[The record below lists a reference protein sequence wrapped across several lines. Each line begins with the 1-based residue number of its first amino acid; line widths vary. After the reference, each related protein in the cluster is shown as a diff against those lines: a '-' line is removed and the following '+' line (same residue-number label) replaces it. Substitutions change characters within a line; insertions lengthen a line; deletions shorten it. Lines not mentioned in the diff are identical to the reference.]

1 MITGAALCP
10 SPPLLYPGVTGREAV
25 LPDLRAACADA
36 VGRLLC
42 DGPEMIVVVGPAPAT
57 GSWDPAG
64 RLDPSVFAP
73 GIASTRRQSLPLSL
87 GLGVMLLD
95 QAGYRGRRRLQA
107 VGHDEPAGACVRLGS
122 ELGDS
127 AARTALLIMG
137 DGSACRSLKAP
148 GYLDPRAAGFD
159 AEVERALR
167 TGELSALQR
176 LDQALARDLMATG
189 RTAWQVL
196 SGAMRSPAPAAEILY
211 SDHPFGVAYLVAYL
225 KPREPAIPGSWR
237 LG

>member
-64 RLDPSVFAP
+64 RRDPSVFAP

-87 GLGVMLLD
+87 SLASGGMFS
-95 QAGYRGRRRLQA
+95 R
-107 VGHDEPAGACVRLGS
+107 CVLASSIRPFR
-122 ELGDS
+122 S
-127 AARTALLIMG
+127 AHRPSAR
-137 DGSACRSLKAP
+137 C
-148 GYLDPRAAGFD
+148 AAG
-159 AEVERALR
+159 
-167 TGELSALQR
+167 
-176 LDQALARDLMATG
+176 
-189 RTAWQVL
+189 
-196 SGAMRSPAPAAEILY
+196 
-211 SDHPFGVAYLVAYL
+211 
-225 KPREPAIPGSWR
+225 
-237 LG
+237 